1 MTALE
6 AILKIKQSREAMNLY
21 PPHPLLKEIYAL
33 VPAFIA
39 HDEIEQL
46 VADGVVRIGETVNDN
61 YVELI

>member
-6 AILKIKQSREAMNLY
+6 AILKIKQQKEDENKLHTFA
-21 PPHPLLKEIYAL
+21 LLREIYAL
-33 VPAFIA
+33 VPVFIA

-46 VADGVVRIGETVNDN
+46 VADGVVRIGETVNDT

>member
-1 MTALE
+1 MTVLE
-6 AILKIKQSREAMNLY
+6 AILKIKQSRESMNRY
-21 PPHPLLKEIYAL
+21 PTYALLKEIYAI

-46 VADGVVRIGETVNDN
+46 VADGVVKIGETVNNN